1 MQIYLLG
8 THMKHLFTV
17 VAFSSLCFAH
27 CALSSDNQNLDKFY
41 VGAGFNHN
49 RIDTSTLNFEDGKAN
64 GFQVFGG
71 YEYGQRSGIDIAFEA
86 GFIQSGE
93 FYDGADEDAD
103 GLWGAAVVKKDL
115 PEIKDKLSGIARLGY
130 GLGGD
135 DGLLMGFGAQ
145 YQLNPQAFL
154 RLEYINKDLSQS
166 YQVNAVYHF

>member
-1 MQIYLLG
+1 
-8 THMKHLFTV
+8 MKLFISGLALV
-17 VAFSSLCFAH
+17 SACFGH
-27 CALSSDNQNLDKFY
+27 CAFANESAPANIDTQKLY

-49 RIDTSTLNFEDGKAN
+49 RIDFSSIGGTDGKAN

-71 YEYGQRSGIDIAFEA
+71 YDYGQRNGIDIAFEA
-86 GFIQSGE
+86 GFIQSSE
-93 FYDGADEDAD
+93 FFDGSDEDAD
-103 GLWGAAVVKKDL
+103 GIWGAAVIKKDL

-145 YQLNPQAFL
+145 YQLNAKAFL
-154 RLEYINKDLSQS
+154 RLEYVNKDLTQS

>member
-1 MQIYLLG
+1 
-8 THMKHLFTV
+8 MKNLIT
-17 VAFSSLCFAH
+17 AAAISSLCFAH
-27 CALSSDNQNLDKFY
+27 CALSADYQDLDKFY
-41 VGAGFNHN
+41 AGAGFSHN
-49 RIDTSTLNFEDGKAN
+49 RIDLSSVGSRDGKAN

-71 YEYGQRSGIDIAFEA
+71 YDYDQRNGIDIAFEA

-93 FYDGADEDAD
+93 FFDGSSEDAD
-103 GLWGAAVVKKDL
+103 GIWGAAVIKKDL

-145 YQLNPQAFL
+145 YQLNPKAFL
-154 RLEYINKDLSQS
+154 RLEYVNKDLTQS